1 MNEPLF
7 SQPGAVQ
14 SSPPELSGT
23 NQADFDQARAGLIQV
38 GRRLWQQGLCPATS
52 SNFSSRLSNGHY
64 AITVSGRDKG
74 NLQPA
79 DIMLIDGEGRSLDGN
94 VPSAETLLHTG
105 LYRRDAGIGAVLHT
119 HSLKATLVSMHVN
132 GPVVL
137 EGLELL
143 KALNGTKT
151 HQSRLE
157 IPVFDNTQ
165 DIAALAAE
173 VDQWM
178 DSHGTGHAYLIRG
191 HGLYTWGRDLNE
203 TLRHIE
209 ALEFLLDYYWHH
221 MQYARRVL
229 Q

>member
-1 MNEPLF
+1 MNEAEF
-7 SQPGAVQ
+7 
-14 SSPPELSGT
+14 EY
-23 NQADFDQARAGLIQV
+23 ARDGLIQV

-52 SNFSSRLSNGHY
+52 SNFSVRLHNGCC

-79 DIMLIDGEGRSLDGN
+79 DIMVVDSEGRSLDGN

-105 LYRRDAGIGAVLHT
+105 LYRRDPAIGAVLHT
-119 HSLKATLVSMHVN
+119 HSLKATLVSMN
-132 GPVVL
+132 IDGPVVV

-143 KALNGTKT
+143 KALNGIKT

-178 DSHGTGHAYLIRG
+178 DGYGIGHAYLIRG
-191 HGLYTWGRDLNE
+191 HGLYTWGRDLSE

-209 ALEFLLDYYWHH
+209 ALEYLLDYYWHQ
-221 MQYARRVL
+221 M
-229 Q
+229 

>member
-1 MNEPLF
+1 MSEPEHLR
-7 SQPGAVQ
+7 PG
-14 SSPPELSGT
+14 PERLAFE
-23 NQADFDQARAGLIQV
+23 QASDGLIQV

-52 SNFSSRLSNGHY
+52 SNFSRRLDHERC

-74 NLQPA
+74 NLQRS
-79 DIMLIDGEGRSLDGN
+79 DIMLVDLDGRSLDGQK
-94 VPSAETLLHTG
+94 PSAETLLHTG
-105 LYRRDAGIGAVLHT
+105 LYRRDPAIGAVLHT
-119 HSLKATLVSMHVN
+119 HSVKAALVLMHVS

-143 KALNGTKT
+143 KALHGIKT
-151 HQSRLE
+151 HESRLE

-165 DIAALAAE
+165 DIAALAVG

-191 HGLYTWGRDLNE
+191 HGLYSWGRDLDE

-209 ALEFLLDYYWHH
+209 ALEYLLDYHWQQ
-221 MQYARRVL
+221 MQYQRA
-229 Q
+229 